1 MEEKKVASLGR
12 HVIADVFDIKIPT
25 KGKLKGILKS
35 AVRACHATLISVE
48 IHTTSDSL
56 SGVAIL
62 MESHIAVHINKRI
75 RTAMIDSFVCGDSDP
90 DGAIILLADELEGKL
105 AGMWKM
111 ARGNF
116 LSI

>member
-1 MEEKKVASLGR
+1 MEEKKLTSLGR

-25 KGKLKGILKS
+25 KGKLRGILKS
-35 AVRACHATLISVE
+35 AVKACHATPISVE
-48 IHTTSDSL
+48 VHTTSDSL

-75 RTAMIDSFVCGDSDP
+75 KTAMIDSFVCGDCDP
-90 DGAIILLADELEGKL
+90 DGAILLLSNELEGRL

-111 ARGNF
+111 NRGNF